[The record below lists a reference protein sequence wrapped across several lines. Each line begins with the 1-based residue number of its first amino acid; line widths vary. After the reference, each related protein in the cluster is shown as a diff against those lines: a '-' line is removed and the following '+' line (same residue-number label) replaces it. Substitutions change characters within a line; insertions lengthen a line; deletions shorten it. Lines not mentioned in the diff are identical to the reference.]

1 MGRLGKT
8 LAGALS
14 ERAEVSA
21 ASDPHRL
28 RFGGDCEG
36 FLYLPRSESPAGAVV
51 ILHERYGMARH
62 TLDLAQRL
70 ARDGY
75 VALAPDLF
83 SLWRGDREALRRGE
97 ARVVLPDP
105 EVAAVIDK
113 ALDFLK
119 TNPRVSTARIALMG
133 VCQSGRYPIVVGSR
147 RRDLAACVVFY
158 GASQQRDWKTSELQ
172 PEPMQ
177 EMMRRLAAPALF
189 VYGERDHTISLAD
202 VRRTRDALED
212 GRCSYRM
219 KLFPGMP
226 HGWLNDTM
234 PGRYRAKEA
243 EEAWGM
249 LLAFLAEVFSGTWP
263 GAGQVRWEF
272 EGASSV
278 DYDFSKNTRL
288 E

>member
-1 MGRLGKT
+1 MAHGPQK
-8 LAGALS
+8 
-14 ERAEVSA
+14 
-21 ASDPHRL
+21 L

-36 FLYLPRSESPAGAVV
+36 VLYLPRDEAPAGAVV
-51 ILHERYGMARH
+51 ILHERYGLVQH

-83 SLWRGDREALRRGE
+83 SRWQGDREALKRGE
-97 ARVVLPDP
+97 KRAVLSDP
-105 EVAAVIDK
+105 EVAAVIDA

-119 TNPRVSTARIALMG
+119 THPRVAAARIALMG

-158 GASQQRDWKTSELQ
+158 GASQQRDWQVSDLQ
-172 PEPMQ
+172 PQPMQ
-177 EMMRRLAAPALF
+177 EMIRRLAAPALF
-189 VYGERDHTISLAD
+189 VFGERDHTISLAD
-202 VRRTRDALED
+202 VRRARDALEE

-219 KLFPGMP
+219 KIFRDMP

-243 EEAWGM
+243 GEAWG
-249 LLAFLAEVFSGTWP
+249 LLLKFLADVFPGTWP
-263 GAGQVRWEF
+263 GTGQVRWEF
-272 EGASSV
+272 EGASSA
-278 DYDFSKNTRL
+278 DYDFSKNVRL
-288 E
+288 Q

>member
-1 MGRLGKT
+1 MAHGPQK
-8 LAGALS
+8 
-14 ERAEVSA
+14 V
-21 ASDPHRL
+21 

-36 FLYLPRSESPAGAVV
+36 FLYLPRDEAPAGAVV
-51 ILHERYGMARH
+51 ILHERYGLVQH

-70 ARDGY
+70 AEDGH

-83 SLWRGDREALRRGE
+83 SRWQGDREALKRGE

-105 EVAAVIDK
+105 VVAAVIDA
-113 ALDFLK
+113 ALDFAK
-119 TNPRVSTARIALMG
+119 THPRVAPRRIALMG

-158 GASQQRDWKTSELQ
+158 GASQQRDWQVSDLQ
-172 PEPMQ
+172 PQPMQ
-177 EMMRRLAAPALF
+177 EMMRSLSAPALF
-189 VYGERDHTISLAD
+189 VFGERDHTISLAD
-202 VRRTRDALED
+202 VRRTRDALEE

-219 KLFPGMP
+219 KVFPGMP

-243 EEAWGM
+243 DEAWGM
-249 LLAFLAEVFSGTWP
+249 LLTFLGDVFGGRWP
-263 GAGQVRWEF
+263 GKGQVRWEF
-272 EGASSV
+272 ESAISA
-278 DYDFSKNTRL
+278 DYDFSKNVRL